1 VLKAT
6 AGTGRGL
13 IEAAHPDA
21 IFAALAAFSPE
32 ILPPVTDSLDF
43 GSTAAGAIS
52 TATVTVPG
60 ARVGDA
66 VKLGPPSTLEAGFLW
81 AGFVTADDTVTIR
94 LAKITTGTVD
104 PAAGNWTVEV
114 SKPNSMPVISTRG
127 LKIFVNLIGGA
138 YTSGTL
144 ETDLG
149 IAENEA
155 AFNLLVNSSQHR
167 AALLDGGTIEAV
179 ISGSATADAI
189 IDATG
194 GY

>member
-1 VLKAT
+1 
-6 AGTGRGL
+6 
-13 IEAAHPDA
+13 
-21 IFAALAAFSPE
+21 
-32 ILPPVTDSLDF
+32 
-43 GSTAAGAIS
+43 
-52 TATVTVPG
+52 
-60 ARVGDA
+60 
-66 VKLGPPSTLEAGFLW
+66 
-81 AGFVTADDTVTIR
+81 
-94 LAKITTGTVD
+94 
-104 PAAGNWTVEV
+104 
-114 SKPNSMPVISTRG
+114 MPVISTRG

-179 ISGSATADAI
+179 IAGSATADAI